1 MAPTIPTRRAPRT
14 TACVR
19 DIRWS
24 PGGWLEGS
32 LQRDRDHV
40 CRNRKHARVQ
50 LRCRLRAEG
59 SLDDAPARARCRDV
73 RVATLELPHRTKRD
87 FDAERRIPAVLLGE
101 QWRHR

>member
-1 MAPTIPTRRAPRT
+1 MPPTIPTRRAPRT

-32 LQRDRDHV
+32 LERDRDDV

-50 LRCRLRAEG
+50 LRGRLRPVG
-59 SLDDAPARARCRDV
+59 SLDDASACTRCRDV
-73 RVATLELPHRTKRD
+73 RVATVELPLRSEWD
-87 FDAERRIPAVLLGE
+87 FDAERRIPAVLLRKE
-101 QWRHR
+101 WR